1 MARVHTTAFNETDCI
16 GDCYEPINN
25 SLANLDTAVQSVSS
39 SLGGFRN
46 KVINGN
52 FDIWQRRT
60 SYTGNISTSIV
71 YPAADRW
78 RVFAGVPAA
87 NNPIGTYVVERR
99 GSLTAELQRF
109 QANYFQRLTTNI
121 STFGTTPMTS
131 YYGNASIVPGIQN
144 IENAANVLG
153 KTMTVSFWARA
164 STANCKLLSETQI
177 FSNNSSS
184 GTDFWT
190 PTICKVFTVGTA
202 WQKFTHTYTMP
213 TYGTVVATAYDPSG
227 KNVENPTYTPIGSSN
242 MPPLKDWLYQVDF
255 KTMWSRGSNNQHG
268 NHPNRPEGYPDPLSE
283 NDFQALLASAES
295 RKQGWIDIAQVQL
308 EEGSF
313 ATPFEQRPI
322 GTELALC
329 QRYYEKSYSLDIVPG
344 TPASPAETWNS
355 PAWIGAFLKVKGYT
369 QITTDGLY
377 QGLLGMAEFKVTKR
391 SIPTATVFSPYSGAT
406 SKTAILTGG
415 ANTYL
420 EDLDAATAASE
431 TNILFWPTAP
441 IGSSVARASHTH
453 WVVDA
458 EL

>member
-131 YYGNASIVPGIQN
+131 YYENASIVPGIQN

-190 PTICKVFTVGTA
+190 PTICKVFTVGLA

-308 EEGSF
+308 EEGSS

-329 QRYYEKSYSLDIVPG
+329 QRYYEKSYPVDIAPG
-344 TPASPAETWNS
+344 AVNDYRGSTYELQAVYTAN
-355 PAWIGAFLKVKGYT
+355 AFAGALLKAT
-369 QITTDGLY
+369 
-377 QGLLGMAEFKVTKR
+377 FKQTKR
-391 SIPTATVFSPYSGAT
+391 TSAPTITVYNPNNGTANQLVIWSDGAGTVKTNVAISTPVADHSRAFIWPIAGTTVNSGYICIA
-406 SKTAILTGG
+406 
-415 ANTYL
+415 
-420 EDLDAATAASE
+420 
-431 TNILFWPTAP
+431 
-441 IGSSVARASHTH
+441 H

>member
-1 MARVHTTAFNETDCI
+1 MATQVPNRMIAFD
-16 GDCYEPINN
+16 
-25 SLANLDTAVQSVSS
+25 
-39 SLGGFRN
+39 GGNFAFRN

-60 SYTGNISTSIV
+60 TYTGNISTSIV

-213 TYGTVVATAYDPSG
+213 TYGRVIATAYDPSG

-329 QRYYEKSYSLDIVPG
+329 QRYYFEASTTTASLLTRSTRVNPTQNTNTWSHTFIYTLPVPMRAQASIFAQAEATTTGTIVNSN
-344 TPASPAETWNS
+344 TWASPPFLAEDNRTM
-355 PAWIGAFLKVKGYT
+355 AGALVSTTVGYYDL
-369 QITTDGLY
+369 ITIT
-377 QGLLGMAEFKVTKR
+377 
-391 SIPTATVFSPYSGAT
+391 
-406 SKTAILTGG
+406 
-415 ANTYL
+415 
-420 EDLDAATAASE
+420 
-431 TNILFWPTAP
+431 
-441 IGSSVARASHTH
+441 
-453 WVVDA
+453 VDA
-458 EL
+458 ELGA